1 MMKESLLFM
10 MESKVVT
17 HGMIGGTNIIE
28 MTNHIEMNVWIVLI
42 LVVIGTVS
50 SIVIVVM
57 VLVLMNSFLLTSISQ
72 RAT

>member
-1 MMKESLLFM
+1 ME
-10 MESKVVT
+10 ESKVVT
-17 HGMIGGTNIIE
+17 HGMIGLTNIIE
-28 MTNHIEMNVWIVLI
+28 MTYHIEMNVWIVLI

>member
-10 MESKVVT
+10 EESKVVT
-17 HGMIGGTNIIE
+17 HGMIGLTNIIE
-28 MTNHIEMNVWIVLI
+28 MTYHIEMNVWIVLI